1 MSAAIASKS
10 CLFLA
15 IRITS
20 APREANA
27 RAFPYATRCPCHD
40 CDRTITLHRSVPSI
54 CFNSHVTRP
63 ALVATQEVLH
73 SLSEQGSFN
82 ATFASPIAAP
92 KYLADQQWIVA
103 KRASMG
109 RISH

>member
-1 MSAAIASKS
+1 MKS
-10 CLFLA
+10 
-15 IRITS
+15 
-20 APREANA
+20 
-27 RAFPYATRCPCHD
+27 
-40 CDRTITLHRSVPSI
+40 PSQKQI
-54 CFNSHVTRP
+54 LP
-63 ALVATQEVLH
+63 PDLVATQEVLH